1 MPTTPLPLHPD
12 TADRRGG
19 ASSGENTGGENTG
32 GENTGRVVIITGMS
46 GAGKTSALKVFE
58 DLGFEAV
65 DNPPLRLLGGLMSNE
80 SESASRRP
88 LAIGVD
94 IRTRD
99 FEVGLLLARIKA
111 LRSQRHLMIEV
122 LFLDA
127 DDETLANRFTET
139 RRRHPIGGDLPVPD
153 GIAIERTLLRTLRE
167 QADLVIETSRMGRTA
182 FRELLEKTYA
192 TAASLGMTLF
202 VTSFGFRNGLPR
214 NADLVFDV
222 RFLRNPYYDPALR
235 PLTGRD
241 RRVSDYVMADQGFE
255 DFYGNLTRLLEP
267 LLPRY
272 EEEGKR
278 YLTIAI
284 GCTGGRHRSVATAE
298 RLGGWLAQTGR
309 HVLIRHRDAP
319 PPEPKEQSEGTAQ

>member
-1 MPTTPLPLHPD
+1 
-12 TADRRGG
+12 
-19 ASSGENTGGENTG
+19 
-32 GENTGRVVIITGMS
+32 VVIITGMS

-65 DNPPLRLLGGLMSNE
+65 DNPPLRLLGGLMG
-80 SESASRRP
+80 SEGDPIRRP

-99 FEVGLLLARIKA
+99 FDVTRLLARIKA
-111 LRSQRHLMIEV
+111 LRTQRHLLIEV

-153 GIAIERTLLRTLRE
+153 GIVIERSMLRTLRDH
-167 QADLVIETSRMGRTA
+167 ADLVVDTTRLSMAA
-182 FRELLEKTYA
+182 FRDLLDQRFA
-192 TAASLGMTLF
+192 TVASPGMTVF

-214 NADLVFDV
+214 SADLVFDV
-222 RFLRNPYYDPALR
+222 RFLRNPHYDPALR

-241 RRVSDYVMADQGFE
+241 PRVRDYVMADPGFAE
-255 DFYGNLTRLLEP
+255 FYGHLTGLLDP

-284 GCTGGRHRSVATAE
+284 GCTGGKHRSVATAE
-298 RLGGWLAQTGR
+298 RLGPWLAKSGH

-319 PPEPKEQSEGTAQ
+319 PPELTEQSEGISQ